1 MEYGILIDTT
11 LCVGCYEC
19 EKACAER
26 WGFPYDAEAHTL
38 SSTANTAVLTVNDVY
53 VPRMCMHCADPT
65 CASVC
70 PVGAFEKTPQGP
82 VLYDADKC
90 MGCRY
95 CMQACPFD
103 VPRYQWDSLNPKVT
117 KCDMC
122 HERILNGEKPACVE
136 SCPAE
141 ARIFGPLEEI
151 IDIAKKRIAENPESY
166 YQKIYGLKEAGGTSI
181 IYLAA
186 KPFEELALRT
196 NLPDHPL
203 PDLTWAIMSKIPNYV
218 FWGATLLG
226 GIWWI
231 TNRRN
236 EVAAYELKLKEMEE
250 RTRGSRHKSHDDDG
264 QE

>member
-26 WGFPYDAEAHTL
+26 WGFALDTEAHKL
-38 SSTANTAVLTVNDVY
+38 SSTSNTAIHTVNDVY
-53 VPRMCMHCADPT
+53 VPHMCMHCDDPT

-70 PVGAFEKTPQGP
+70 PVGAFTKTREGA
-82 VLYDADKC
+82 VVYDASKC

-103 VPRYQWDSLNPKVT
+103 VPRYQWDSLDPKIT

-122 HERILNGEKPACVE
+122 HDRIVNGEKPACVE
-136 SCPAE
+136 ICPAE
-141 ARIFGPLEEI
+141 ARMFGPLEDMIEL
-151 IDIAKKRIAENPESY
+151 AKKRMAENPNGY
-166 YQKIYGLKEAGGTSI
+166 YNKIYGLKEAGGTSV

-203 PDLTWAIMSKIPNYV
+203 PDLTWAVMSKIPNYV

-226 GIWWI
+226 GVWWI
-231 TNRRN
+231 TNRRK
-236 EVAAYELKLKEMEE
+236 EVAAYELKLREMEE
-250 RTRGSRHKSHDDDG
+250 QNLSKRHALDDDG